1 MRPFFCLE
9 KNWNERQSD
18 NLSGMENKDKRNA
31 RLSLGLSRI
40 VDVKKHVI

>member
-1 MRPFFCLE
+1 MRPFFFFGKKL
-9 KNWNERQSD
+9 NERQSD

-40 VDVKKHVI
+40 VDVKKHFI